1 MCEKAQVIGR
11 FGETFD
17 SGNDCGID
25 SCQKKRYFASGN
37 ATLLPILLP
46 GIGTSVPFLLIFNS

>member
-1 MCEKAQVIGR
+1 MCEKAQANGHFI
-11 FGETFD
+11 ETFD

-25 SCQKKRYFASGN
+25 SCQKKRYFTSGN

-46 GIGTSVPFLLIFNS
+46 GNGT